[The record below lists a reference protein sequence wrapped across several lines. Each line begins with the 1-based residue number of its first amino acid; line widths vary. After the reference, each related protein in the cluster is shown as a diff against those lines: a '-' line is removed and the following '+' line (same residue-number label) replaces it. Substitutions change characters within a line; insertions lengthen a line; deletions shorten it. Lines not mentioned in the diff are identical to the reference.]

1 MGCVKHFVSPL
12 SDADGEQ
19 LETQHWLT
27 EATDA
32 GYLSPEKPT
41 ELTNLCESIGRML
54 DSMIA
59 QADSFT
65 GPDNLVKEDSIEY
78 LPITDSTD
86 Y

>member
-1 MGCVKHFVSPL
+1 
-12 SDADGEQ
+12 
-19 LETQHWLT
+19 
-27 EATDA
+27 
-32 GYLSPEKPT
+32 
-41 ELTNLCESIGRML
+41 ML

-78 LPITDSTD
+78 LPTTDSTD